1 MDVNGPHT
9 ELIREAETIKFY
21 RGAIVGL
28 GRRLPPAEADLDCL
42 LAGLVAARNELAFTS
57 IVFAALGAGRRVEAR
72 HLVEGAALFPGP
84 EEMLSASWHCAGAV
98 GEALVGAV
106 KGGLMGVEREATAL
120 AGAAAW
126 TKAHSGVPMP
136 ADLIT
141 QARLLA
147 RGASYTPLVM
157 HTLMVLA
164 NLVGDEGL
172 KSVLRGYGVP
182 EHPPLEKPFL
192 EHLLP
197 QPDRS
202 PLERVPES
210 PPPVTLEGFTVHRA
224 VERIGRNEPCPCGSG
239 KKYKKCCFEKDRARL
254 LDSSAVPGLTQAELR
269 QQPELGLTEERLE
282 VMRSYELCKVDPAK
296 VPPGLRLAYGDR
308 LMTFGLLEQAVSALE
323 KWPWE
328 GQAQWVWEMLA
339 VEVTRR
345 GSKPLLER
353 LLRLNPRGLES
364 PMHDRLAAELLLAG
378 EEGRQ
383 QLDLVEAAALRALSA
398 DEGTL
403 AMAEL
408 AYSLLDWRP
417 ALGIIAARCAMPT
430 VHPIEAETLLEELL
444 KARDKLKLPPDDPM
458 CDFIDDKLF
467 PPDDPAEEDSAELA
481 QARRELQAKV
491 REVRKLQAELNNL
504 SHELEKRENRA
515 QPRPAPPRP
524 SSSRRPQPAPPPVVA
539 AAPPSPPG
547 LPESEARA
555 LRERIGSLK
564 TLLKERHNER
574 NVLRR
579 ELESAQAQIQSLRQ
593 APAAPASIPNPEE
606 AEEHLLDSAE
616 LQTKQPLRLPDFPR
630 RFDDLLAGL
639 PSAAARSCLSM
650 SGRLAAGEASAF
662 IGVKRLKALAD
673 VYRQRIGEHYRLLFR
688 LHPARLE
695 IVDLIHRRDLERKI
709 KSML

>member
-1 MDVNGPHT
+1 MDAAGPYA
-9 ELIREAETIKFY
+9 ELIREAEAIKFF
-21 RGAIVGL
+21 RGAIVSL
-28 GRRLPPAEADLDCL
+28 GRRLPPAEADLDGL

-57 IVFAALGAGRRVEAR
+57 IIYAALGAGRRVEAR

-84 EEMLSASWHCAGAV
+84 EEMLSAAWHCAGTV

-106 KGGLMGVEREATAL
+106 KGGLMGVEREAAAL

-126 TKAHSGVPMP
+126 TKAHPGFPMP

-147 RGASYTPLVM
+147 RGASHTPLVM
-157 HTLMVLA
+157 DTLMVLA

-172 KSVLRGYGVP
+172 KSVLKGYGVP
-182 EHPPLEKPFL
+182 EHPILEKPFL

-197 QPDRS
+197 QPDQS
-202 PLERVPES
+202 LLERVPER

-269 QQPELGLTEERLE
+269 RQPELGLTEERIE
-282 VMRSYELCKVDPAK
+282 EMRSYELCKVDPAK
-296 VPPGLRLAYGDR
+296 VPPDLRLAYSDR
-308 LMTFGLLEQAVSALE
+308 LTTFGLLEQAVSALE

-328 GQAQWVWEMLA
+328 GQVRWVWEMLA
-339 VEVTRR
+339 VELTRR

-364 PMHDRLAAELLLAG
+364 PGHDRLAAELLLAG
-378 EEGRQ
+378 EEGRR

-398 DEGTL
+398 GEGTL

-417 ALGIIAARCAMPT
+417 ALGIIAARCAIPA

-467 PPDDPAEEDSAELA
+467 PPDESAEDSAALA

-491 REVRKLQAELNNL
+491 REVRKLQAELDNL
-504 SHELEKRENRA
+504 SRELEKRERRA
-515 QPRPAPPRP
+515 PPPPAAPRPAP
-524 SSSRRPQPAPPPVVA
+524 SRRPQPAPPPA
-539 AAPPSPPG
+539 AAVAPPG

-555 LRERIGSLK
+555 LRERIESLK
-564 TLLKERHNER
+564 TRLKERHNER

-593 APAAPASIPNPEE
+593 APAAPASTANPEE

-639 PSAAARSCLSM
+639 PSAIARSCLSV

-662 IGVKRLKALAD
+662 TGVKRLKALPD

-695 IVDLIHRRDLERKI
+695 IMDLIHRRDLERKI
-709 KSML
+709 KLML